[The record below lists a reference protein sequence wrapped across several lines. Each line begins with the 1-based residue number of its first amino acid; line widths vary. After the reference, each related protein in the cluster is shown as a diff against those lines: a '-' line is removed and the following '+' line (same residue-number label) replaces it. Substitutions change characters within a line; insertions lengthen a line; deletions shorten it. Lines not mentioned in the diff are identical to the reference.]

1 MMIFLLIGFILKMF
15 APSGHV
21 VSNFTPRG
29 WSGSCGSPRGFASL
43 VAPGLPLIK
52 FIHFRKENC
61 IRSWWLSY
69 IVDIQWRECLKSN
82 EPAMSSIFISFSMS
96 WINSWSSFSSTNH
109 ALYHE
114 RKHTNASKVSGLRLI
129 REIPNTSFP
138 KVKPLSV
145 GFNTQDII
153 FDLFA
158 EVVVSREC

>member
-15 APSGHV
+15 APSGHGA
-21 VSNFTPRG
+21 SNFTPRG
-29 WSGSCGSPRGFASL
+29 WSGSCGTPRGFAPL

-61 IRSWWLSY
+61 ICSWWLSY